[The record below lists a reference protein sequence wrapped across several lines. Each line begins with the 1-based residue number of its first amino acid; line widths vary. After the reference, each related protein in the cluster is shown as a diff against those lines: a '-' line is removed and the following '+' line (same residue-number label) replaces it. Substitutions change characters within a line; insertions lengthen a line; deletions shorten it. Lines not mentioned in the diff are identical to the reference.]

1 VALDLPLLVAVA
13 GEIDDIGR
21 LVVADLAEVRR
32 RVGRGDLH
40 RAGRFD
46 VAAVDEP
53 LPLEPGEEPNPDA
66 RGVRRHGERVFAGAE
81 FRLGY
86 EVVIPDGR
94 ADAKHDRASVDDDAD
109 AVLYGLVGG
118 YDGELL
124 VADGGIGA
132 IAGEAHV
139 AASDPR
145 RHAAGFVVVV
155 QFARFA
161 LKLPFVTA
169 VDTAEREMS
178 ASPTQ
183 TRIFAFVNSI
193 SAVSVVEKTKGRT
206 RGAAGWRRGSPSP
219 GAASSRPS
227 LVPSSSSSCRPR
239 RRRA

>member
-13 GEIDDIGR
+13 GEVDDIGR

-94 ADAKHDRASVDDDAD
+94 ADAQHDRAALDDDAD

-132 IAGEAHV
+132 IAGEPHV

-145 RHAAGFVVVV
+145 RHAAGFVVVRPV
-155 QFARFA
+155 RE
-161 LKLPFVTA
+161 VRVEVA
-169 VDTAEREMS
+169 VRDRRDTAEREMS

-193 SAVSVVEKTKGRT
+193 SAVSVVEKTKGRM
-206 RGAAGWRRGSPSP
+206 RGAAGM
-219 GAASSRPS
+219 A
-227 LVPSSSSSCRPR
+227 PR
-239 RRRA
+239 